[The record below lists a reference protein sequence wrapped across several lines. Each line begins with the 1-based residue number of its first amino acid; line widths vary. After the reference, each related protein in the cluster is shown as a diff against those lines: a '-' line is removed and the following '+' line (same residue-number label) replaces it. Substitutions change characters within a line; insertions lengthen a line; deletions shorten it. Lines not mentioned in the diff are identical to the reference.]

1 VWYPKPAN
9 LQQVNRTRLL
19 GSDPI
24 VGTASASLSVRFLCG
39 SSTSLT
45 QLWGF
50 SLYLRWELFLCAAE
64 AAPSVGRLGYLGST
78 FVISFDVL
86 MLAVLFH
93 WRA

>member
-1 VWYPKPAN
+1 VGNCRSAERRIDA
-9 LQQVNRTRLL
+9 QATLL
-19 GSDPI
+19 RACI
-24 VGTASASLSVRFLCG
+24 R
-39 SSTSLT
+39 LT
-45 QLWGF
+45 QPAIWFQLAKFWLINLINTALGF

-93 WRA
+93 WRV